1 MEDRLLCRM
10 IDKDPEKGWGIL
22 MDQYSG
28 LLYYIVRGILIDPG
42 DTEETVSE
50 VFLEAWQKWQD
61 LDLTRGSL
69 KSWLAVIA
77 SRRAIDR
84 RRKIKPQLELKEEIA
99 ASETTILDGI
109 IQTEEKSQVLARLEA
124 LSEPDRSLI
133 IGRYFLDLTAK
144 EMALQFKMTPNTI
157 DQRISRALRSLRT
170 EMEASYGYKE

>member
-1 MEDRLLCRM
+1 MCRM
-10 IDKDPEKGWGIL
+10 IEKDPEKGWGIL

-28 LLYYIVRGILIDPG
+28 LLYYIIRGILSDPS

-69 KSWLAVIA
+69 KSWLAIIA

-84 RRKIKPQLELKEEIA
+84 RRKLKPQLELNEEITS
-99 ASETTILDGI
+99 SETGILDAI
-109 IQTEEKSQVLARLEA
+109 IRTEEKSEVLTRLEA
-124 LSEPDRSLI
+124 LPEPDRSLI
-133 IGRYFLDLTAK
+133 IGRYFLDLTAR

-157 DQRISRALRSLRT
+157 DQRVSRALKSLRN